1 MPKENRPMKTLIIV
15 ASLTA
20 ALIAMPAIAQQGPA
34 GVPGAPG
41 LAPASPLVSPPAVKT
56 HQPKRIPVDCSKAK
70 NKKQCRANQA
80 ARKKAIEACRDKVGQ
95 DHRQCLRDW
104 LAQKK

>member
-41 LAPASPLVSPPAVKT
+41 LVPDSPPAVKAQ
-56 HQPKRIPVDCSKAK
+56 QPKPLPVDCSKAK
-70 NKKQCRANQA
+70 NKN
-80 ARKKAIEACRDKVGQ
+80 
-95 DHRQCLRDW
+95 
-104 LAQKK
+104 